1 MDADTRVYGEGE
13 TDPTGRSVH
22 DSGAKTDAGKP
33 QCSLLLLFGKALREV
48 ATVGTFGA
56 IKYTRGGWQEVPDG
70 INRYTDA
77 MLRHLLEEGYSEYDS
92 DLPVMHAAQT
102 AWNALARLEL
112 MLRKKE
118 VHDALCNGTSEKDA
132 GQETG
137 RTKSRRIELPNN
149 TVMLEVSETPS

>member
-1 MDADTRVYGEGE
+1 MSERDHKEFGAGEA
-13 TDPTGRSVH
+13 DPTGRSIH

-77 MLRHLLEEGYSEYDS
+77 MLRHLLEEGYNEYDS

-112 MLRKKE
+112 ILREKE
-118 VHDALCNGTSEKDA
+118 DRDVERKD
-132 GQETG
+132 GN
-137 RTKSRRIELPNN
+137 SD
-149 TVMLEVSETPS
+149 